1 MRAAAARHP
10 LGDIPLSVISR
21 GLPNPLPAGLLA
33 GLTTSLVE
41 RAWRASQDKLAG
53 LTPDARHRIARRSGH
68 YIMFTQP
75 ELIVE
80 EAKRVVT
87 AVRRERERDL

>member
-21 GLPNPLPAGLLA
+21 GLPNPLPAGLPA

-41 RAWRASQDKLAG
+41 RA
-53 LTPDARHRIARRSGH
+53 
-68 YIMFTQP
+68 
-75 ELIVE
+75 
-80 EAKRVVT
+80 
-87 AVRRERERDL
+87 AVRRERERDLWGTRRTAAHPQGL